1 MVVTLLNGLP
11 LVEVCV
17 GHSDAFREQCERN
30 LDSVPPDIK
39 VKALID
45 TGASITVI
53 DSGLVRRL
61 RLRDRGVCRVRGF
74 DGNLHAAPAAREYL
88 NYDISIA
95 IPDAEGVPIVRI
107 GDLQSVGA
115 PLNCED
121 YEVLLG
127 LDVLRHCTVTLRFAE
142 EKMEIQSGCS

>member
-1 MVVTLLNGLP
+1 MVVPLLHGLP
-11 LVEVCV
+11 LVEVRI
-17 GHSDAFREQCERN
+17 GHSDAFRELCERN
-30 LDSVPPDIK
+30 LDPVPPDIT

-53 DSGLVRRL
+53 DSALVRRL

-74 DGNLHAAPAAREYL
+74 DGDLHADPAAREYL
-88 NYDISIA
+88 NYDISLA
-95 IPDAEGVPIVRI
+95 IPDAEGAPIIRI

-121 YEVLLG
+121 YQMLLG

-142 EKMEIQSGCS
+142 EILEILSACR